1 MMELITQERIKMII
15 DEINELT
22 QEIVELLDEEL

>member
-1 MMELITQERIKMII
+1 MMELIIQERIKMII

>member
-1 MMELITQERIKMII
+1 MMELITQEKIKMII